1 MMGPLIRYLSGR
13 RFSYRTRLVL
23 LVEVFKAGIVSQ
35 AFISGTMK
43 WSCCD
48 RCGTTAVELLTI
60 DTSLDPQ
67 ALDLF
72 LQAFGAHPM
81 GGWFCSFLHYFITPG
96 TNPLWGLYGLAFF
109 ADRCMFISLGH
120 KIPLAKDFKF
130 FSSQAELAYLAEPLT
145 TLYRLLFRI
154 EHPRVSRQAFAR
166 HAPRAYR
173 EPLRWMNGKPA

>member
-1 MMGPLIRYLSGR
+1 M
-13 RFSYRTRLVL
+13 L
-23 LVEVFKAGIVSQ
+23 LVEVGKTGRVLRGFISVQSNGPPAANMARWQRRLLTTIVS
-35 AFISGTMK
+35 
-43 WSCCD
+43 
-48 RCGTTAVELLTI
+48 LY
-60 DTSLDPQ
+60 PQ
-67 ALDLF
+67 ALYLF
-72 LQAFGAHPM
+72 LQAFAAHPM

-109 ADRCMFISLGH
+109 ADQYMFISLDH

-130 FSSQAELAYLAEPLT
+130 FSNQAELAYLAESLT
-145 TLYRLLFRI
+145 TLCRLLFRI